1 MMRTEMACPDME
13 VEDTISVMLPRVA
26 TFAIEGD
33 TLLKLNTATP
43 GEQIVLS
50 RAAVTEE

>member
-33 TLLKLNTATP
+33 SLLKLANTMSFCPQT
-43 GEQIVLS
+43 
-50 RAAVTEE
+50 